1 MTCNLER
8 KKYYPLID
16 VLYLSFHITQLS
28 MFVFL
33 EVTSVS
39 GIVQVR
45 RTFLLNTQ
53 GNFIKI
59 HTTKNNKYFEGA
71 NIKFVHHA

>member
-1 MTCNLER
+1 
-8 KKYYPLID
+8 
-16 VLYLSFHITQLS
+16 